1 MGEGVRPDANTPCIC
16 VDLRKQ
22 LWLNTLRAVV
32 PNRPTF
38 RPTSCP
44 SRYGN
49 IREHCAAIVT
59 TGLGRCCWCGRS
71 SRQSRPGGSARAG
84 RPSIGRSAWCWRSE
98 DPRVCGEAPDAF
110 FAERAAEGPS
120 PRARGD
126 PRAAGDAGAVPGS
139 IPARA
144 GRPAGGRRSAGAAGI
159 HPCRFCVRLPSG
171 RRHPRQFRG
180 PHLRRRCARVCG
192 FSPRLERRVEVAALA
207 WDVGRGLPPC
217 FSVGGYL
224 SPRRVAR
231 MFPVRGDRWAR
242 QQKACTLHEPFWFG
256 VFSQCIH

>member
-1 MGEGVRPDANTPCIC
+1 MAQHFAGCGSESAYVSSH
-16 VDLRKQ
+16 
-22 LWLNTLRAVV
+22 VV
-32 PNRPTF
+32 PF
-38 RPTSCP
+38 SIWEH
-44 SRYGN
+44 SRTLCSDRDDWPWTVLLVRSVLSAVSARR
-49 IREHCAAIVT
+49 IRARGATEYRTKRVVLAI
-59 TGLGRCCWCGRS
+59 
-71 SRQSRPGGSARAG
+71 GGSPRVRGSPGRVLRRAG
-84 RPSIGRSAWCWRSE
+84 RR
-98 DPRVCGEAPDAF
+98 
-110 FAERAAEGPS
+110 
-120 PRARGD
+120 
-126 PRAAGDAGAVPGS
+126 GS